1 MVKITIGTAG
11 FSYKDWVGPFYP
23 KKLQRSRHLEFF
35 SNYFPIVEINS
46 TFYNIPSEDM
56 VINWNNRVPEEFRF
70 IVKLWQKIT
79 HELKSSEIDNRI
91 LEFFSRVR
99 PLKEKIFGILLQFP
113 PWFNYS
119 EKHLKQ
125 LNYLIEA
132 IPSEY
137 NCIIELRDNSW
148 FNPEI
153 ISNFIEGKN
162 IILGTTYMPGIIPY
176 YKPNQNYYYIRLI
189 GDRELT
195 VFNRIQRSQKETMKN
210 LFKNVQNLLKKPDI
224 YEIFIIVNNHFQGHA
239 PESVN
244 IIKQKFGLS
253 YHSFGNQ
260 KSLTDFIP

>member
-23 KKLQRSRHLEFF
+23 KKLERSRHLEFF

-46 TFYNIPSEDM
+46 TFYNLPSEDM

-79 HELKSSEIDNRI
+79 HELKNSEINNRI
-91 LEFFSRVR
+91 LEFFSRIR

-113 PWFNYS
+113 PWFKYS
-119 EKHLKQ
+119 EKHLEQ
-125 LNYLIEA
+125 LSYLVKT

-137 NCIIELRDNSW
+137 NYIIELRDNSW

-153 ISNFIEGKN
+153 LSNFIDGKKL
-162 IILGTTYMPGIIPY
+162 ILGTTYMPGIIPY
-176 YKPNQNYYYIRLI
+176 YRPNQNYYYIRLI

-195 VFNRIQRSQKETMKN
+195 VFNRIRRDQKEAINNLYKN
-210 LFKNVQNLLKKPDI
+210 IQNLVKIPNV
-224 YEIFIIVNNHFQGHA
+224 YEIFIIVNNHFQGFA

-244 IIKQKFGLS
+244 NLKKKFGLS
-253 YHSFGNQ
+253 YRSFSDQ
-260 KSLTDFIP
+260 KSLTDFIL